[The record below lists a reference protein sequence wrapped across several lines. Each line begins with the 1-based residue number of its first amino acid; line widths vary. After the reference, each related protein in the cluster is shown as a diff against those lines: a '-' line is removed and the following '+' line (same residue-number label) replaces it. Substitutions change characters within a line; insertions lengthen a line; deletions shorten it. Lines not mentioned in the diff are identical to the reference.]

1 MRKHFRWFQNGKQH
15 FQTAGTR
22 SWTKPEELKRDL
34 EDKLAGRK
42 PAIDA
47 PSDRLT
53 IAEACERFM
62 QAKKNAGLEAPSL
75 QKLVDRIAMFCAS
88 SKLEYLDQV
97 DLTHVTGWDWS
108 QYFKT
113 THSVR
118 TNQKPRAGILPLLP

>member
-1 MRKHFRWFQNGKQH
+1 
-15 FQTAGTR
+15 
-22 SWTKPEELKRDL
+22 
-34 EDKLAGRK
+34 
-42 PAIDA
+42 
-47 PSDRLT
+47 
-53 IAEACERFM
+53 M

-75 QKLVDRIAMFCAS
+75 QKLQKVVDRIAMFCAS